1 MNEIDLNIWF
11 YDLPA
16 CQQMDIIGFHFAT
29 YEKFHEIVNNWWD
42 ELDYENKLLI
52 YEMENL

>member
-1 MNEIDLNIWF
+1 MNEIDLDIWF